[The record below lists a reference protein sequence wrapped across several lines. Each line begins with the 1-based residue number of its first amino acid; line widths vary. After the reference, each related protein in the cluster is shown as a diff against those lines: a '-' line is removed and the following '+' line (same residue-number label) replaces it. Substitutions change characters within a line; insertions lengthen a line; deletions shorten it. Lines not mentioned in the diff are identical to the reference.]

1 MSKLT
6 PLVGVLLRKTVTNR
20 LAASLEF
27 DYAFSSNKTG
37 NFEGEKTRN
46 TGAFANNPNDTL
58 ERVGEFCIKAR
69 RCAFKV
75 VMTYKFI

>member
-27 DYAFSSNKTG
+27 DYAFSSDKYGPFERKVLETSN
-37 NFEGEKTRN
+37 NFSEGETSCESGVRVK
-46 TGAFANNPNDTL
+46 
-58 ERVGEFCIKAR
+58 ERGYAVKAL
-69 RCAFKV
+69 FI
-75 VMTYKFI
+75 YKII